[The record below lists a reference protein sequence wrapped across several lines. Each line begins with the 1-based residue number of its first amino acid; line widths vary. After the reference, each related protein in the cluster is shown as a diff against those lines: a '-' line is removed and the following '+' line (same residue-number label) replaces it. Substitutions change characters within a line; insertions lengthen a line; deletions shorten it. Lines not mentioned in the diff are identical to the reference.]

1 MYDTSEPCDNTFLYT
16 LTALSCIGGFLF
28 GYDTG
33 VISGALVQITDK
45 FDLTEWE
52 KELVV
57 SITVGGACMYK
68 YIYIKLYMKLYII
81 YIYTYYVYLLLLL
94 SLLLHI
100 YVYLSLLY
108 LYEYLFMYIY
118 SDFCHV
124 FRSTK

>member
-33 VISGALVQITDK
+33 VISCALVQITDK

-81 YIYTYYVYLLLLL
+81 YIYILRIFIVVTLIIIAY
-94 SLLLHI
+94 I
-100 YVYLSLLY
+100 C
-108 LYEYLFMYIY
+108 LFIIII
-118 SDFCHV
+118 FI
-124 FRSTK
+124 